1 MNDWGTSPQ
10 NARVLERLEV
20 EANLD
25 MVDIV
30 GLAADLLAIGMILKP
45 KKCA

>member
-1 MNDWGTSPQ
+1 MYDWGTSPQ
-10 NARVLERLEV
+10 NARVLGRLEV

-30 GLAADLLAIGMILKP
+30 GLTADLLAIGMILKP
-45 KKCA
+45 KPSA